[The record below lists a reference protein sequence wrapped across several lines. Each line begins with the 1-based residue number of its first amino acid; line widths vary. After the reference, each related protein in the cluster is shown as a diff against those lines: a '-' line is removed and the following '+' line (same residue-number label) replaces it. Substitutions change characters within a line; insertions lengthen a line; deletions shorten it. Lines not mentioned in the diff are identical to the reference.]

1 MIAGLRGIIQRFG
14 AARVYLDVQGVEY
27 EVHVP
32 LRVQSVLQLAG
43 VGGEASLRIYHHI
56 TENDQRL
63 FGFQEAAQR
72 EFFIALQ
79 SVKGLGTG
87 LALSLM
93 SHLEPAQFLDLCA
106 RKDVKA
112 LCHIPRVGKAT
123 AETLIFEVN
132 RRKEKWSKLLLA
144 GEAQAG
150 AGVPAKK
157 GAVAALVELGEQ
169 EDLAVQALV
178 QLGYKESEAAG
189 AIEKLREQAAGDSK
203 EHGDPADW
211 NAAAWIE
218 RALRIL

>member
-1 MIAGLRGIIQRFG
+1 MIAGLRGKIQRFG

-32 LRVQSVLQLAG
+32 LSVQSVLQMQG
-43 VGGEASLRIYHHI
+43 IGSETSLRIYHHI
-56 TENDQRL
+56 TDSDQRL
-63 FGFQEAAQR
+63 FGFQAAAQR

-79 SVKGLGTG
+79 TVKGLGTG

-93 SHLEPAQFLDLCA
+93 SHLEPAQFLDLCV

-123 AETLIFEVN
+123 AETLVFEVS
-132 RRKEKWSKLLLA
+132 RRKDRWAKLL
-144 GEAQAG
+144 QAG
-150 AGVPAKK
+150 DGSAESGAGRGK
-157 GAVAALVELGEQ
+157 GKTALVIADLSEQ
-169 EDLAVQALV
+169 EDLAMQALV

-189 AIEKLREQAAGDSK
+189 AIEKLRKKGADADE
-203 EHGDPADW
+203 DPSEW
-211 NAAAWIE
+211 NASAWIE

>member
-1 MIAGLRGIIQRFG
+1 MIAGLRGKIQRFG

-32 LRVQSVLQLAG
+32 LSVQSVLQMQG
-43 VGGEASLRIYHHI
+43 VGGEVSLRIYHHI
-56 TENDQRL
+56 TESDQRL
-63 FGFQEAAQR
+63 FGFQAAAQR
-72 EFFIALQ
+72 EFFLALQ
-79 SVKGLGTG
+79 GVKGLGTG

-123 AETLIFEVN
+123 AETLVFEVN
-132 RRKEKWSKLLLA
+132 RRKDKWSKLLLA
-144 GEAQAG
+144 GDAFGEQVAG
-150 AGVPAKK
+150 GKTRATT
-157 GAVAALVELGEQ
+157 LVQLAEQ

-178 QLGYKESEAAG
+178 QLGYKESEAVA
-189 AIEKLREQAAGDSK
+189 AIETLRAKAADNPDQAAGAP
-203 EHGDPADW
+203 GDW
-211 NAAAWIE
+211 NAAGWIE

>member
-1 MIAGLRGIIQRFG
+1 MIAGLTGRIQRFG

-32 LRVQSVLQLAG
+32 LSVQSVLQM
-43 VGGEASLRIYHHI
+43 GGIGSEASLRIYHHI
-56 TENDQRL
+56 TDSDQRL
-63 FGFQEAAQR
+63 FGFHAANQR

-79 SVKGLGTG
+79 TVKGLGTG

-93 SHLEPAQFLDLCA
+93 SHLEPAQFLDCCA

-132 RRKEKWSKLLLA
+132 RRKEKWAKLLMV
-144 GEAQAG
+144 GDGPG
-150 AGVPAKK
+150 AEDGIS
-157 GAVAALVELGEQ
+157 GQGVAAKSNQFAEQ
-169 EDLAVQALV
+169 EDLAIQALI
-178 QLGYKESEAAG
+178 QLGYKETEANT
-189 AIEKLREQAAGDSK
+189 AIEKLREKAAEESEEDCSN
-203 EHGDPADW
+203 W
-211 NAAAWIE
+211 NAAGWIE